1 MGNLFRISTH
11 FDGVTATFPILGGP
25 MHDPVTIP
33 VDQPVWE
40 GEIATYWF
48 EGDVLVSRSKS
59 IRRTVENLRANA
71 ALIKEITGGHPT
83 PLLIYLTDSPMPD
96 KAARALSNELLP
108 KNYSAMAM
116 ISPPGLAR
124 FIMKLLFGLRK
135 PPIPMKVFD
144 EARDAKAWLLQYL

>member
-1 MGNLFRISTH
+1 
-11 FDGVTATFPILGGP
+11 
-25 MHDPVTIP
+25 MHDLVTIP
-33 VDQPVWE
+33 VDLPIWE

-48 EGDVLVSRSKS
+48 EGDVLVSRSKPV
-59 IRRTVENLRANA
+59 RRTVNNLRGNA
-71 ALIKEITGGHPT
+71 ALVREITGGKPV

-108 KNYSAMAM
+108 TNYCAMAM

-124 FIMKLLFGLRK
+124 FIMKVLFGLRK

-144 EARDAKAWLLQYL
+144 EVRDAKAWLLQYL